1 MCDNDLKEHEQNK
14 KYIESLLETY
24 KHSESYELARN
35 LLKEAQD
42 RLDDHKKSEQDF
54 NSNLKSYKNLSNQI
68 SKEVDV
74 IRDLKDDIAN
84 SAKNSVD
91 LADIQSM
98 IEQEETKKETVIR
111 EIALKENKLEELD
124 VEKKSLKT
132 ISRTFEKESR
142 NEFDQSQLQ
151 ILVNLEHE
159 LKDISKHLV
168 RM

>member
-1 MCDNDLKEHEQNK
+1 M
-14 KYIESLLETY
+14 
-24 KHSESYELARN
+24 
-35 LLKEAQD
+35 
-42 RLDDHKKSEQDF
+42 
-54 NSNLKSYKNLSNQI
+54 
-68 SKEVDV
+68 
-74 IRDLKDDIAN
+74 
-84 SAKNSVD
+84 D

-98 IEQEETKKETVIR
+98 IEQEETVIR

-124 VEKKSLKT
+124 VEKEKLEKQYQELLK
-132 ISRTFEKESR
+132 KESR